1 MKQERLAAEGILGL
15 TTLRTQTE
23 AMELVAVAITVLQK
37 PPLVAVV
44 LMEAA
49 ALATHQGAAVI
60 AGG

>member
-1 MKQERLAAEGILGL
+1 MKQERLAGEGILGL
-15 TTLRTQTE
+15 TTLRTQTQ
-23 AMELVAVAITVLQK
+23 AMELVAVAMTVLQK

-60 AGG
+60 AEG

>member
-1 MKQERLAAEGILGL
+1 MAAEGILGL
-15 TTLRTQTE
+15 TTLRTQTQ
-23 AMELVAVAITVLQK
+23 AMELVAVAMTVLQK

-44 LMEAA
+44 LMEVA

>member
-1 MKQERLAAEGILGL
+1 MAAEGILGL
-15 TTLRTQTE
+15 TTLRTQTQ
-23 AMELVAVAITVLQK
+23 AMELVAVAMTVLQK

>member
-1 MKQERLAAEGILGL
+1 MKQERSAAEGILGL

-23 AMELVAVAITVLQK
+23 AMELVAVAMTVLQK

-44 LMEAA
+44 LTEAA
-49 ALATHQGAAVI
+49 ALATHQGAVVI

>member
-1 MKQERLAAEGILGL
+1 MAAEGILGL

-23 AMELVAVAITVLQK
+23 AMELVAVAMTVLQK
-37 PPLVAVV
+37 PLLVAVV

>member
-1 MKQERLAAEGILGL
+1 MAGEGILGL
-15 TTLRTQTE
+15 MRLRTQTQ
-23 AMELVAVAITVLQK
+23 AMELVAGVMTVLQK

-49 ALATHQGAAVI
+49 ALATHQGAAII